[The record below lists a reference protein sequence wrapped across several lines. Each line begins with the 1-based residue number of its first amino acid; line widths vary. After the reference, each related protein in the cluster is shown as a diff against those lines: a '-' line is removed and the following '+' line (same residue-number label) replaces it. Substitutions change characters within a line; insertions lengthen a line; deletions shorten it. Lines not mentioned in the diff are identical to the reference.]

1 MAENYTL
8 KIDAGADYFL
18 AFRLRD
24 EDGNYLNLSSCSADM
39 KLKNKYDSVSELV
52 SLTSETDGGIT
63 FEKWDDATS
72 EWIDT
77 LAIHITDA
85 QTAPLVDYEVLD
97 SDGDVAYGEGVYDL
111 EIIDE
116 ESMVTRTIQGYWIAS
131 PEVTK

>member
-18 AFRLRD
+18 AFRLKD
-24 EDGNYLNLSSCSADM
+24 EDGNYLNLSSCSAAM

-63 FEKWDDATS
+63 FEKWDDVTS

-77 LAIHITDA
+77 ISIHITDV
-85 QTAPLVDYEVLD
+85 QTALLVDYEVLD
-97 SDGDVAYGEGVYDL
+97 SDGDVA
-111 EIIDE
+111 
-116 ESMVTRTIQGYWIAS
+116 
-131 PEVTK
+131 

>member
-18 AFRLRD
+18 AFRLKD
-24 EDGNYLNLSSCSADM
+24 EDGNYLNLSSCSAAM
-39 KLKNKYDSVSELV
+39 QLKNKYDSVLELV

-63 FEKWDDATS
+63 FEKWDDVTS

-77 LAIHITDA
+77 IAIHITDA

-111 EIIDE
+111 EITDE
-116 ESMVTRTIQGYWIAS
+116 ESVVIRTIQGYWIAS

>member
-18 AFRLRD
+18 AFRLKD
-24 EDGNYLNLSSCSADM
+24 EDGNYLNLSSCSAAM

-63 FEKWDDATS
+63 FEKWDDVTS

-77 LAIHITDA
+77 IAIHITDI

-97 SDGDVAYGEGVYDL
+97 SDSDVAYGEGVYDL
-111 EIIDE
+111 EITDE

>member
-18 AFRLRD
+18 AFRLKD
-24 EDGNYLNLSSCSADM
+24 EDGNYLNISSCSATM

-63 FEKWDDATS
+63 FEKWDDVTS

-77 LAIHITDA
+77 IAIHITDA

-111 EIIDE
+111 EITDE
-116 ESMVTRTIQGYWIAS
+116 ESVVIRTIQGYWIAS

>member
-18 AFRLRD
+18 AFRLKD
-24 EDGNYLNLSSCSADM
+24 EDGNYLNLSSCSAAM
-39 KLKNKYDSVSELV
+39 QLKNKHNSEAPLV
-52 SLTSETDGGIT
+52 SLTSEALGGIT
-63 FEKWDDATS
+63 FEKWDDITS

-77 LAIHITDA
+77 IAIHITDV
-85 QTAPLVDYEVLD
+85 QTALLVDYEVLD

-111 EIIDE
+111 EITDE

>member
-18 AFRLRD
+18 AFRLKD
-24 EDGNYLNLSSCSADM
+24 EDGNYLNLSSCSAAM

-63 FEKWDDATS
+63 FEKWDDITS

-77 LAIHITDA
+77 IAIHITDA

-111 EIIDE
+111 EITDE
-116 ESMVTRTIQGYWIAS
+116 ESVVIRTIQGYWIAS

>member
-18 AFRLRD
+18 VFRLKD
-24 EDGNYLNLSSCSADM
+24 EDGNYLNLSSCSAAM

-63 FEKWDDATS
+63 FEKWDDVTS

-77 LAIHITDA
+77 IAIHITDI
-85 QTAPLVDYEVLD
+85 QTALLVDYEVLD

-111 EIIDE
+111 EITDE
-116 ESMVTRTIQGYWIAS
+116 ESVVIRTIQGYWIAS

>member
-18 AFRLRD
+18 AFRLKD
-24 EDGNYLNLSSCSADM
+24 EDGNYLNLSSCSAAM

-63 FEKWDDATS
+63 FEKWDDVTS

-77 LAIHITDA
+77 IAIHITDV
-85 QTAPLVDYEVLD
+85 QTALLVDYEVLD

-111 EIIDE
+111 EISDE
-116 ESMVTRTIQGYWIAS
+116 ESVVIRTIQGYWIAS

>member
-18 AFRLRD
+18 AFRLKD
-24 EDGNYLNLSSCSADM
+24 EDGNYLNLSSCSAAM
-39 KLKNKYDSVSELV
+39 QLKNKHNSVSELV

-63 FEKWDDATS
+63 FEKWDDVTS

-77 LAIHITDA
+77 IAIHITDA

-111 EIIDE
+111 EITDE
-116 ESMVTRTIQGYWIAS
+116 ESVVIRTIQGYWIAS

>member
-18 AFRLRD
+18 AFRLKD
-24 EDGNYLNLSSCSADM
+24 EDGNYLNLSSCSAAM
-39 KLKNKYDSVSELV
+39 QLKNKHNSEAPLV
-52 SLTSETDGGIT
+52 SLTSEALGGIA
-63 FEKWDDATS
+63 FEKWDDVTS

-77 LAIHITDA
+77 IAIHITDA

-111 EIIDE
+111 EITDE

-131 PEVTK
+131 PEVTR

>member
-18 AFRLRD
+18 AFRLKD
-24 EDGNYLNLSSCSADM
+24 EDGNYLNLSSCSAAM
-39 KLKNKYDSVSELV
+39 QLKNKHDSVSELV

-63 FEKWDDATS
+63 FEKWDDVTS

-77 LAIHITDA
+77 IAIHITDA

-111 EIIDE
+111 EITDE
-116 ESMVTRTIQGYWIAS
+116 ESMVIRTIQGYWIAS
-131 PEVTK
+131 PEVTR

>member
-18 AFRLRD
+18 AFRLKD
-24 EDGNYLNLSSCSADM
+24 EDGNYLNLSSCSAAM
-39 KLKNKYDSVSELV
+39 QLKNKHNSEAPLV
-52 SLTSETDGGIT
+52 SLTSEALGGIT
-63 FEKWDDATS
+63 FEKWDDITS

-77 LAIHITDA
+77 IAIHITDI

-111 EIIDE
+111 EITDE
-116 ESMVTRTIQGYWIAS
+116 ESVVIRTIQGYWTAS
-131 PEVTK
+131 PEVTR

>member
-18 AFRLRD
+18 AFRLKD
-24 EDGNYLNLSSCSADM
+24 EDGNYLNLSSCSAAM
-39 KLKNKYDSVSELV
+39 QLKNKHNSVSELV

-63 FEKWDDATS
+63 FEKWDDLTS

-77 LAIHITDA
+77 IAIHITDA

-111 EIIDE
+111 EITDE

>member
-18 AFRLRD
+18 AFRLKD
-24 EDGNYLNLSSCSADM
+24 EDGNYLNLSSCSAAM

-63 FEKWDDATS
+63 FEKWDDVTS

-77 LAIHITDA
+77 IAIHITDI
-85 QTAPLVDYEVLD
+85 QTALLVDYEVLD

-111 EIIDE
+111 EITDE

>member
-18 AFRLRD
+18 AFRLKD
-24 EDGNYLNLSSCSADM
+24 EDGNYLNLSSCSAAM

-63 FEKWDDATS
+63 FEKWDDVTS

-77 LAIHITDA
+77 IAIHITDV
-85 QTAPLVDYEVLD
+85 QTALLVDYEVLD

-111 EIIDE
+111 EITDE
-116 ESMVTRTIQGYWIAS
+116 ESVVIRTIQGYWIAS

>member
-18 AFRLRD
+18 AFRLKD
-24 EDGNYLNLSSCSADM
+24 EDGNYLNLSSCSAAM

-52 SLTSETDGGIT
+52 SLTSETDDGIT
-63 FEKWDDATS
+63 FEKWDDVAS

-77 LAIHITDA
+77 IAIHITDI

-116 ESMVTRTIQGYWIAS
+116 ESVVIRTIQGYWTAS
-131 PEVTK
+131 PEVTR

>member
-18 AFRLRD
+18 AFRLKD
-24 EDGNYLNLSSCSADM
+24 EDGNYLNISSCSATM

-63 FEKWDDATS
+63 FEKWDDVTS

-77 LAIHITDA
+77 IAIHITDA

-97 SDGDVAYGEGVYDL
+97 ADGDVEHGEGVYDL
-111 EIIDE
+111 EITDE
-116 ESMVTRTIQGYWIAS
+116 ESVVIRTIQGYWIAS

>member
-1 MAENYTL
+1 MSQNYTL

-18 AFRLRD
+18 AFRLKD
-24 EDGNYLNLSSCSADM
+24 EDANYLNLSSCSAAM
-39 KLKNKYDSVSELV
+39 KLKSKYDSVSALV

-63 FEKWDDATS
+63 FEKWDNVTS

-77 LAIHITDA
+77 ISIHITDV
-85 QTAPLVDYEVLD
+85 QTALLVDYEVLD

-111 EIIDE
+111 EITDE
-116 ESMVTRTIQGYWIAS
+116 ELMVTRTIQGYWIAS

>member
-18 AFRLRD
+18 AFRLKD
-24 EDGNYLNLSSCSADM
+24 EDGNYLNLSSCSAAM
-39 KLKNKYDSVSELV
+39 QLKNKHNSVSELV

-63 FEKWDDATS
+63 FEKWDDVTS

-77 LAIHITDA
+77 IAIHITDV
-85 QTAPLVDYEVLD
+85 QTALLVDYEVLD
-97 SDGDVAYGEGVYDL
+97 ADGDVEHGEGVYDL
-111 EIIDE
+111 EITDE

>member
-18 AFRLRD
+18 AFRLKD
-24 EDGNYLNLSSCSADM
+24 EDGNYLNLSSCSAAM
-39 KLKNKYDSVSELV
+39 QLKNKHNSEAPLV
-52 SLTSETDGGIT
+52 SLTSEALGGIT
-63 FEKWDDATS
+63 FEKWDDITS

-77 LAIHITDA
+77 IAIHITDI

-111 EIIDE
+111 KITDE

>member
-1 MAENYTL
+1 MAESYTL

-18 AFRLRD
+18 AIRLKQ
-24 EDGNYLNLSSCSADM
+24 EDGTYLNLNNCSAKM
-39 KLKNKYDSVSELV
+39 ALKNKFSEPDALI
-52 SLTSETDGGIT
+52 SLTSLPEGGIM
-63 FEKWDDATS
+63 FEKWDDVTS

-77 LAIHITDA
+77 IAIHITDA
-85 QTAPLVDYEVLD
+85 QTSLLVDYEVLD

-111 EIIDE
+111 EITDE

>member
-18 AFRLRD
+18 AFRLKD
-24 EDGNYLNLSSCSADM
+24 EDGNYLNLSSCSAAM

-63 FEKWDDATS
+63 FEKWDDVTS

-77 LAIHITDA
+77 IAIHITDI
-85 QTAPLVDYEVLD
+85 QTALLVDYEVLD
-97 SDGDVAYGEGVYDL
+97 ADGDVEHGEGVYDL
-111 EIIDE
+111 EITDE

>member
-18 AFRLRD
+18 AFRLKD
-24 EDGNYLNLSSCSADM
+24 EDGNYLNLSSCSAAM

-63 FEKWDDATS
+63 FEKWDDVTS

-77 LAIHITDA
+77 IAIHITDV

-111 EIIDE
+111 EITDE
-116 ESMVTRTIQGYWIAS
+116 ESVVIRTIQGYWIAS
-131 PEVTK
+131 PEVTN

>member
-18 AFRLRD
+18 AFRLKD
-24 EDGNYLNLSSCSADM
+24 EDGNYLNLSSCSAAM

-63 FEKWDDATS
+63 FEKWDDVTS

-77 LAIHITDA
+77 IAIHITDA

-111 EIIDE
+111 EITDE
-116 ESMVTRTIQGYWIAS
+116 ESMVIRTIQGYWIAS

>member
-18 AFRLRD
+18 AFRLKD
-24 EDGNYLNLSSCSADM
+24 EDGNYLNISSCSAAM
-39 KLKNKYDSVSELV
+39 QLKNKHNSVSELV

-63 FEKWDDATS
+63 FEKWDDITS

-77 LAIHITDA
+77 IAIHITDV
-85 QTAPLVDYEVLD
+85 QTALLVDYEVLD
-97 SDGDVAYGEGVYDL
+97 ADGDVEHGEGVYDL
-111 EIIDE
+111 EITDE

>member
-18 AFRLRD
+18 AFRLKD
-24 EDGNYLNLSSCSADM
+24 EDGNYLNLSSCSAAM

-63 FEKWDDATS
+63 FEKWDDVTS

-77 LAIHITDA
+77 IAIHITDV
-85 QTAPLVDYEVLD
+85 QTALLVDYEVLD

-111 EIIDE
+111 EITDE
-116 ESMVTRTIQGYWIAS
+116 EAMVARTIQGYWIAS

>member
-18 AFRLRD
+18 AFRLKD
-24 EDGNYLNLSSCSADM
+24 EDGNYLNLSSCSAAM
-39 KLKNKYDSVSELV
+39 QLKNKHNSEAPLV
-52 SLTSETDGGIT
+52 SLTSEALGGIT
-63 FEKWDDATS
+63 FEKWDDITS

-77 LAIHITDA
+77 IAIHITDV

-111 EIIDE
+111 EITDE
-116 ESMVTRTIQGYWIAS
+116 ESVVIRTIQGYWIAS

>member
-18 AFRLRD
+18 AFRLKD
-24 EDGNYLNLSSCSADM
+24 EDGNYLNLSSCSAAM

-63 FEKWDDATS
+63 FEKWDDVTS

-77 LAIHITDA
+77 IAIHITDI
-85 QTAPLVDYEVLD
+85 QTALLVDYEVLD

-111 EIIDE
+111 EITDE
-116 ESMVTRTIQGYWIAS
+116 ESVVIRTIQGYWIAS

>member
-18 AFRLRD
+18 AFRLKD
-24 EDGNYLNLSSCSADM
+24 EDGNYLNLSSCSAAM
-39 KLKNKYDSVSELV
+39 KLKGKYDSVSELV

-63 FEKWDDATS
+63 FEKWDDVTS

-77 LAIHITDA
+77 IAIHITDV
-85 QTAPLVDYEVLD
+85 QTALLVDYEVLD

-111 EIIDE
+111 EITDE
-116 ESMVTRTIQGYWIAS
+116 ESVVTRTIQGYWIAS

>member
-18 AFRLRD
+18 AFRLKD
-24 EDGNYLNLSSCSADM
+24 EDGNYLNLSSCSAAM
-39 KLKNKYDSVSELV
+39 QLKNKHNSEAPLV
-52 SLTSETDGGIT
+52 SLTSEALGGIT
-63 FEKWDDATS
+63 FEKWDDVTS

-77 LAIHITDA
+77 IAIHITDA
-85 QTAPLVDYEVLD
+85 QTAPLVDYEVLE

-111 EIIDE
+111 EITDE
-116 ESMVTRTIQGYWIAS
+116 ESVVIRTIQGYWIAS

>member
-18 AFRLRD
+18 AFRLKD
-24 EDGNYLNLSSCSADM
+24 EDGNYLNLSSCSAAM

-63 FEKWDDATS
+63 FEKWDDVTS
-72 EWIDT
+72 EWVDT
-77 LAIHITDA
+77 IAIHITDV
-85 QTAPLVDYEVLD
+85 QTALLVDYEVLD

-111 EIIDE
+111 EITDE
-116 ESMVTRTIQGYWIAS
+116 EAMVTRTIQGYWIAS

>member
-18 AFRLRD
+18 AFRLKD
-24 EDGNYLNLSSCSADM
+24 EDGNYLNLSSCSAAM

-63 FEKWDDATS
+63 FEKWDDVTS

-77 LAIHITDA
+77 IVIHITDI
-85 QTAPLVDYEVLD
+85 QTAPLVDYEALD
-97 SDGDVAYGEGVYDL
+97 SDGDVAYGEGVYDF
-111 EIIDE
+111 EITDE
-116 ESMVTRTIQGYWIAS
+116 ESVVIRTIQGYWIAS